1 MTSAP
6 AAHYFSPAP
15 PAASRTRAVEFHD
28 GARVYRFRTAPGVFS
43 RAAVDRGT
51 RLLLDTVD
59 VSGAR
64 RILDLG
70 CGYGVMGIVAAGR
83 APRARVTLV
92 DVNPRAVALT
102 VENIALNQVT
112 NAQVRCGDGCA
123 AAAGGPFDLILFNPP
138 IRAGRSVVLRLLRE
152 AHASLEAG
160 GRAYLVARTQQGART
175 LGRLMGEIY
184 ESVAEVAR
192 GGGFRVFEG
201 RRV

>member
-1 MTSAP
+1 MISAA
-6 AAHYFSPAP
+6 AAHYFSPVAP
-15 PAASRTRAVEFHD
+15 VASRTRAIEFHD
-28 GARVYRFRTAPGVFS
+28 GDRLYRFRTAPGVFS

-83 APRARVTLV
+83 VPHARVSLV

-123 AAAGGPFDLILFNPP
+123 PVAGERFDLILFNPP

-152 AHASLEAG
+152 AHASLGSG
-160 GRAYLVARTQQGART
+160 GRVYLVARTQQGART

>member
-1 MTSAP
+1 MISA
-6 AAHYFSPAP
+6 AASHYFSPVP
-15 PAASRTRAVEFHD
+15 PVASRRGAIEFRD
-28 GARVYRFRTAPGVFS
+28 GDRVYRFRTAPGVFS
-43 RAAVDRGT
+43 RATVDRGT

-64 RILDLG
+64 HILDLG

-83 APRARVTLV
+83 ATLARVTLV

-102 VENIALNQVT
+102 VENIALNRVT
-112 NAQVRCGDGCA
+112 NAQVLCRDGWA
-123 AAAGGPFDLILFNPP
+123 PEADQQFDLVLFNPP

-152 AHASLEAG
+152 AHASLGAG
-160 GRAYLVARTQQGART
+160 GRVYLVARTQQGART